1 MGLAGGITV
10 ELSRT
15 EDGKMTITRE
25 SSLPSNG
32 VGSLPSIP
40 QNVSLRTEVLAE
52 GVLVED
58 PSYISDGDEDD
69 DTVVVA
75 FCGSVM
81 EKYFLFR
88 ERCQTILD
96 ELVGCLPVSGACEFG
111 QQRRVVLEENGDGG
125 ILGAGILAAVVD
137 TKELSSSVKEI
148 AE

>member
-1 MGLAGGITV
+1 MCRADFICTG
-10 ELSRT
+10 SPF
-15 EDGKMTITRE
+15 E
-25 SSLPSNG
+25 S
-32 VGSLPSIP
+32 
-40 QNVSLRTEVLAE
+40 
-52 GVLVED
+52 
-58 PSYISDGDEDD
+58 
-69 DTVVVA
+69 VVVA